1 MFSKYEM
8 SDETKGAGKSCKW
21 KTRIP
26 MVKSSAPE
34 GLAVPIQLVALVS
47 VAMKRQ
53 EHSVI

>member
-26 MVKSSAPE
+26 IVKSSAPD
-34 GLAVPIQLVALVS
+34 G
-47 VAMKRQ
+47 
-53 EHSVI
+53 